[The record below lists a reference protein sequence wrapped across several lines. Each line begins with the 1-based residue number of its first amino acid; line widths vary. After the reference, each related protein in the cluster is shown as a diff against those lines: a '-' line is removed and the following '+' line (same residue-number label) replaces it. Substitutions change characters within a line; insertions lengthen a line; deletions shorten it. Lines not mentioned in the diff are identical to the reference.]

1 MYALYLDNNSIKNIV
16 FNGSFPNLTYITLND
31 NKLEALDNMTS
42 QTFPILSTLYLNNN
56 KLKKVGPNIS
66 LKTLSTLD
74 LSNN

>member
-42 QTFPILSTLYLNNN
+42 QTFPILSTLYLGNN

-66 LKTLSTLD
+66 LKMLSTLD